1 MDASKRYND
10 SVHLIGRL
18 GALGAVCFMMG
29 IPVIM
34 CIVYDC
40 WPTFSSVITAG
51 SGLLAIMAPSAV
63 AEVFAYAPIL
73 GSSQY
78 ITFITGNVLNMKL
91 PVAISAQ
98 NLAGVVANTEEADC
112 VSAMA
117 VSLSSLE
124 TIIIVALGCLLLQ
137 PLQPVLTL
145 APVQTATKYMVP
157 ALMGALLP
165 GTLNPG
171 KGHNKIN
178 NKWTMMVA
186 PAAMCFLGFTFVPGM
201 ADYQGYCILIG
212 IVLSIL
218 SGVGLYKAGI
228 ITLGEKE

>member
-78 ITFITGNVLNMKL
+78 ITFITGNE
-91 PVAISAQ
+91 VACCHF
-98 NLAGVVANTEEADC
+98 G
-112 VSAMA
+112 
-117 VSLSSLE
+117 
-124 TIIIVALGCLLLQ
+124 
-137 PLQPVLTL
+137 
-145 APVQTATKYMVP
+145 TK
-157 ALMGALLP
+157 P
-165 GTLNPG
+165 GWCCSQ
-171 KGHNKIN
+171 H
-178 NKWTMMVA
+178 
-186 PAAMCFLGFTFVPGM
+186 
-201 ADYQGYCILIG
+201 
-212 IVLSIL
+212 
-218 SGVGLYKAGI
+218 
-228 ITLGEKE
+228 